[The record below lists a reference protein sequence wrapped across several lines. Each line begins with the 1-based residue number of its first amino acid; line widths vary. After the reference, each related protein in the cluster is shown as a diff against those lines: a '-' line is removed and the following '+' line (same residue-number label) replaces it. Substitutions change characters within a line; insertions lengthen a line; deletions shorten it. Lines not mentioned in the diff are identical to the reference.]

1 MTENC
6 DDRIR
11 LTLARSTGFA
21 LDVDLKIPSG
31 GVTVLFG
38 VSGCGKTTILRSAAG
53 LERAQ
58 GYVRVAGQVWQDD
71 EKKILID
78 IQNNI
83 QCGDIV
89 TRGNG
94 IKYFI
99 VAKQSSDECSDLI
112 ANRINTY
119 IQVIRLEKQYE
130 DYEVIGTKEVVVEE
144 NVPTYFK
151 DVSASMR
158 FYDAGLLK
166 DTVKTILIKNTVDI
180 KELDRIKLNNVNYQ
194 VDSIDEGRYENM
206 YYVQLSE
213 DTRAINNE

>member
-1 MTENC
+1 M
-6 DDRIR
+6 
-11 LTLARSTGFA
+11 
-21 LDVDLKIPSG
+21 SG
-31 GVTVLFG
+31 GVLIFYNDRMEELLVEGKQSIRALVLRK
-38 VSGCGKTTILRSAAG
+38 GKSVRPTTIN
-53 LERAQ
+53 
-58 GYVRVAGQVWQDD
+58 D

-83 QCGDIV
+83 RCGDIV

-94 IKYFI
+94 VKYFI

-130 DYEVIGTKEVVVEE
+130 DYEVIGTKEMIIEE
-144 NVPTYFK
+144 NVPTYFR

-180 KELDRIKLNNVNYQ
+180 KELDRIKLNNSNYQ

-213 DTRAINNE
+213 DTRAVSNE

>member
-1 MTENC
+1 M
-6 DDRIR
+6 
-11 LTLARSTGFA
+11 
-21 LDVDLKIPSG
+21 SG
-31 GVTVLFG
+31 GVLVFYGDRMEELLVDGKQSIQALVLRK
-38 VSGCGKTTILRSAAG
+38 GKSVRPTTIN
-53 LERAQ
+53 
-58 GYVRVAGQVWQDD
+58 D

-94 IKYFI
+94 VKYFI

-112 ANRINTY
+112 ANRINAH

-130 DYEVIGTKEVVVEE
+130 DYEVIGMKEIIVEE
-144 NVPTYFK
+144 NIPTYFK

>member
-1 MTENC
+1 M
-6 DDRIR
+6 
-11 LTLARSTGFA
+11 
-21 LDVDLKIPSG
+21 SG
-31 GVTVLFG
+31 GVLNFYGDRMEELLVDSKQSIRALVLRK
-38 VSGCGKTTILRSAAG
+38 GKSVRPATIN
-53 LERAQ
+53 
-58 GYVRVAGQVWQDD
+58 D

-130 DYEVIGTKEVVVEE
+130 DYEVIGTKEMIIEE

-180 KELDRIKLNNVNYQ
+180 KELDRVKLNDVNYQ

-206 YYVQLSE
+206 YYIQLSE
-213 DTRAINNE
+213 DTRAVSDE

>member
-1 MTENC
+1 M
-6 DDRIR
+6 
-11 LTLARSTGFA
+11 
-21 LDVDLKIPSG
+21 SG
-31 GVTVLFG
+31 GVLVFYGDRMEELLVDGKQSIQALVLRK
-38 VSGCGKTTILRSAAG
+38 GKSVRPTTIN
-53 LERAQ
+53 
-58 GYVRVAGQVWQDD
+58 D

-94 IKYFI
+94 VKYFI

-119 IQVIRLEKQYE
+119 IQIIRLNNVYE
-130 DYEVIGTKEVVVEE
+130 DFEVVGTKEIVIEE
-144 NVPTYFK
+144 NIPTYFK
-151 DVSASMR
+151 DISASMR

-166 DTVKTILIKNTVDI
+166 DTVKVVLVKNTVDI
-180 KELDRIKLNNVNYQ
+180 KELDRVKLNDINYQ
-194 VDSIDEGRYENM
+194 VDSIDKGRYKNM

-213 DTRAINNE
+213 DTRKTTND

>member
-1 MTENC
+1 M
-6 DDRIR
+6 
-11 LTLARSTGFA
+11 
-21 LDVDLKIPSG
+21 SG
-31 GVTVLFG
+31 GVLVFYGDRMEELLVDGKQSIQALVLRK
-38 VSGCGKTTILRSAAG
+38 GKSVRPTTIN
-53 LERAQ
+53 
-58 GYVRVAGQVWQDD
+58 D

-94 IKYFI
+94 VKYFI

-119 IQVIRLEKQYE
+119 IQIIRLNNVYE
-130 DYEVIGTKEVVVEE
+130 DFEVVGTKEIVIEE
-144 NVPTYFK
+144 NIPTYFK
-151 DVSASMR
+151 DISASMR

-166 DTVKTILIKNTVDI
+166 DTVKIVLVKNTVDI
-180 KELDRIKLNNVNYQ
+180 KELDRVKLNDINYQ
-194 VDSIDEGRYENM
+194 VDSIDKGRYKNM

-213 DTRAINNE
+213 DTRKATND

>member
-1 MTENC
+1 M
-6 DDRIR
+6 
-11 LTLARSTGFA
+11 
-21 LDVDLKIPSG
+21 SG
-31 GVTVLFG
+31 GVLIFYNDRMEELLVEGKQSIRALVLRK
-38 VSGCGKTTILRSAAG
+38 GKSVRPTTIN
-53 LERAQ
+53 
-58 GYVRVAGQVWQDD
+58 D

-83 QCGDIV
+83 RCGDIV

-94 IKYFI
+94 VKYFI

-130 DYEVIGTKEVVVEE
+130 DYEVISTKEMIIEE
-144 NVPTYFK
+144 NVPTYFR

-180 KELDRIKLNNVNYQ
+180 KELDRVKLNGINYQ

-213 DTRAINNE
+213 DTRAVSNE

>member
-1 MTENC
+1 M
-6 DDRIR
+6 
-11 LTLARSTGFA
+11 
-21 LDVDLKIPSG
+21 SG
-31 GVTVLFG
+31 GVLIFYGDRMEELLVEGKQSIQALVLRK
-38 VSGCGKTTILRSAAG
+38 GKSVRPTTIN
-53 LERAQ
+53 
-58 GYVRVAGQVWQDD
+58 D

-89 TRGNG
+89 TRDNG
-94 IKYFI
+94 VKYFI

-112 ANRINTY
+112 ANRINAH
-119 IQVIRLEKQYE
+119 ILLMSLQEQYE
-130 DYEVIGTKEVVVEE
+130 DYEVIGTKEVIIEE

-151 DVSASMR
+151 DVSASMK
-158 FYDAGLLK
+158 FHDAGLLK

-180 KELDRIKLNNVNYQ
+180 KELDRIKLNNSNYQ

-213 DTRAINNE
+213 DTRAVSDE

>member
-1 MTENC
+1 M
-6 DDRIR
+6 
-11 LTLARSTGFA
+11 
-21 LDVDLKIPSG
+21 SG
-31 GVTVLFG
+31 GVLVFYGDRMEVLL
-38 VSGCGKTTILRSAAG
+38 VEGKQSIRALVLRKGKSVRPTTIN
-53 LERAQ
+53 
-58 GYVRVAGQVWQDD
+58 D

-94 IKYFI
+94 VKYFI

-112 ANRINTY
+112 ANRINAH

-130 DYEVIGTKEVVVEE
+130 DYEVIGMKEIIVEE
-144 NVPTYFK
+144 NIPTYFK

-166 DTVKTILIKNTVDI
+166 DTVKTILVKNTVNI

-213 DTRAINNE
+213 DTRATNNE

>member
-1 MTENC
+1 M
-6 DDRIR
+6 
-11 LTLARSTGFA
+11 
-21 LDVDLKIPSG
+21 SG
-31 GVTVLFG
+31 GVLVFYGDRMEELLVDGKQSIQALVLRK
-38 VSGCGKTTILRSAAG
+38 GKSVRPTTIN
-53 LERAQ
+53 
-58 GYVRVAGQVWQDD
+58 D

-112 ANRINTY
+112 ANRINAH

-130 DYEVIGTKEVVVEE
+130 NYEVIGTKEMIIEE

-213 DTRAINNE
+213 DTRKTTND

>member
-1 MTENC
+1 M
-6 DDRIR
+6 
-11 LTLARSTGFA
+11 
-21 LDVDLKIPSG
+21 SG
-31 GVTVLFG
+31 GVLNFYGDRMEELLVDSKQSIRALVLRK
-38 VSGCGKTTILRSAAG
+38 GKSVRPATIN
-53 LERAQ
+53 
-58 GYVRVAGQVWQDD
+58 D

-130 DYEVIGTKEVVVEE
+130 DYEVIGTKKMIIEE

-180 KELDRIKLNNVNYQ
+180 KELDRVKLNDVNYQ

-206 YYVQLSE
+206 YYIQLSE
-213 DTRAINNE
+213 DTRKVIDE

>member
-1 MTENC
+1 M
-6 DDRIR
+6 
-11 LTLARSTGFA
+11 
-21 LDVDLKIPSG
+21 SG
-31 GVTVLFG
+31 GVLVFYGDRMEELLVDGKQSIQALVLRK
-38 VSGCGKTTILRSAAG
+38 GKSVRPTTIN
-53 LERAQ
+53 
-58 GYVRVAGQVWQDD
+58 D

-112 ANRINTY
+112 ANRINAH

-130 DYEVIGTKEVVVEE
+130 NYEVIGTKEMIIEE

-166 DTVKTILIKNTVDI
+166 DTIKTILIKNTVDI

-213 DTRAINNE
+213 DTRKTTND

>member
-1 MTENC
+1 M
-6 DDRIR
+6 
-11 LTLARSTGFA
+11 
-21 LDVDLKIPSG
+21 SG
-31 GVTVLFG
+31 GVLVFYGDRMEVLL
-38 VSGCGKTTILRSAAG
+38 VEGKQSIRALVLRKGKSVRPTTIN
-53 LERAQ
+53 
-58 GYVRVAGQVWQDD
+58 D

-94 IKYFI
+94 VKYFI

-112 ANRINTY
+112 ANRINAH

-130 DYEVIGTKEVVVEE
+130 DYEVIGMKEIIVEE
-144 NVPTYFK
+144 NIPTYFK

-166 DTVKTILIKNTVDI
+166 DTVKTILVKNTVNI

>member
-1 MTENC
+1 M
-6 DDRIR
+6 
-11 LTLARSTGFA
+11 
-21 LDVDLKIPSG
+21 SG
-31 GVTVLFG
+31 GVLNFYGDRMEELLVDSKQSIRALVLRK
-38 VSGCGKTTILRSAAG
+38 GKSVRPATIN
-53 LERAQ
+53 
-58 GYVRVAGQVWQDD
+58 D

-130 DYEVIGTKEVVVEE
+130 DYEVIGTKEMIIEE

-180 KELDRIKLNNVNYQ
+180 KELDRVTLNDVNYQ

-206 YYVQLSE
+206 YYIQLSE
-213 DTRAINNE
+213 DTRKVIDE

>member
-1 MTENC
+1 M
-6 DDRIR
+6 
-11 LTLARSTGFA
+11 
-21 LDVDLKIPSG
+21 SG
-31 GVTVLFG
+31 GVLVFYGDRMEELLVDGKQSIQALVLRK
-38 VSGCGKTTILRSAAG
+38 GKSVRPTTIN
-53 LERAQ
+53 
-58 GYVRVAGQVWQDD
+58 D

-112 ANRINTY
+112 ANRINAH

-130 DYEVIGTKEVVVEE
+130 NYEVIGTKEMIIEE

-151 DVSASMR
+151 DVSASMK

-213 DTRAINNE
+213 DTRKTTND

>member
-1 MTENC
+1 M
-6 DDRIR
+6 
-11 LTLARSTGFA
+11 
-21 LDVDLKIPSG
+21 SG
-31 GVTVLFG
+31 GVLVFYGDRMEVLL
-38 VSGCGKTTILRSAAG
+38 VEGKQSIRALVLRKGKSVRPTTIN
-53 LERAQ
+53 
-58 GYVRVAGQVWQDD
+58 D

-94 IKYFI
+94 VKYFI

-130 DYEVIGTKEVVVEE
+130 DYEVIGTKEMIIEE

>member
-1 MTENC
+1 M
-6 DDRIR
+6 
-11 LTLARSTGFA
+11 
-21 LDVDLKIPSG
+21 SG
-31 GVTVLFG
+31 GVLVFYGDRMEELLVEGKQSIRALVLRK
-38 VSGCGKTTILRSAAG
+38 GKSVRPTTIN
-53 LERAQ
+53 
-58 GYVRVAGQVWQDD
+58 D

-94 IKYFI
+94 VKYFI

-130 DYEVIGTKEVVVEE
+130 DYEVIGTKEMIIEE

-213 DTRAINNE
+213 DTRATNNE